1 MAEVKVR
8 NDLNP
13 DEIEAWRFSGQL
25 ARWFFFIIATSVAIS
40 SIIWRDER

>member
-1 MAEVKVR
+1 MAEVNVR

-13 DEIEAWRFSGQL
+13 DEIAGWRFSGQL

-40 SIIWRDER
+40 SILFKHER